1 MWGFLGLHVLGLAEV
16 PLSAMDDRAA
26 AAAALQAI
34 ENSPI
39 ILAVFLAP
47 FLVGCVLG
55 LLTLALG
62 LLRSGV
68 LPRWVPVALL
78 AFVVIDFGTGP
89 AGPIDPHWLY
99 LAAAIGVA
107 HRLLTTSDAEWS
119 YATKRS
125 AR

>member
-1 MWGFLGLHVLGLAEV
+1 MWGFLGLHVLGLAEL

-39 ILAVFLAP
+39 ITAVFLAP

-55 LLTLALG
+55 LLTLAFG
-62 LLRSGV
+62 LLQSAV

-89 AGPIDPHWLY
+89 VGPIDPHWLY
-99 LAAAIGVA
+99 FAAAIGVS
-107 HRLLTTSDAEWS
+107 HRVLRSSEIEWA
-119 YATKRS
+119 YAAKGS

>member
-1 MWGFLGLHVLGLAEV
+1 ML
-16 PLSAMDDRAA
+16 
-26 AAAALQAI
+26 
-34 ENSPI
+34 
-39 ILAVFLAP
+39 
-47 FLVGCVLG
+47 GCVLG

-68 LPRWVPVALL
+68 LPRWVPLALL

-89 AGPIDPHWLY
+89 VGPIDPHWLY

-107 HRLLTTSDAEWS
+107 HRLLTTGDAEW
-119 YATKRS
+119 ADAAKRS